1 MNFFRPTLD
10 YELKHL
16 NLLRELTVTHLKTK
30 DSNSIL
36 GALWSFLNPL
46 LFLFII
52 FIMFSLH
59 FSGSTEHY
67 GIYVLI
73 GFVQYTYL
81 SNCTT
86 ASMTILKSMEQLTSQ
101 TLFPKELLVFSVV
114 LSQTYEFIIALS
126 ITIILAYV
134 TGIAFSWTIIYLP
147 LIIVLQV
154 IFVLWISLILSW
166 VYLLVKDI
174 QHIYQV
180 FLRLLMFVCPIFYPL
195 SFIEGNYWAELIVKI
210 NPLTH
215 LITYTRTIVIDGK
228 PFSMESFLLST
239 LANLVLLYLSL
250 ILFKRIEP
258 RFGELL

>member
-1 MNFFRPTLD
+1 MNLKPQALTFNI
-10 YELKHL
+10 KHL
-16 NLLRELTVTHLKTK
+16 DLLRELTVTHLKTK

-59 FSGSTEHY
+59 FSGSTPHY

-81 SNCTT
+81 SNCTV

-126 ITIILAYV
+126 ITIVISLFTGISLSLAILA
-134 TGIAFSWTIIYLP
+134 LP
-147 LIIVLQV
+147 LIIILQI
-154 IFVLWISLILSW
+154 IFVLWISLLLSW
-166 VYLLVKDI
+166 VYLLVRDI

-180 FLRLLMFVCPIFYPL
+180 LLRLLMFVCPIFYPL
-195 SFIEGNYWAELIVKI
+195 SFIKGNYWAELIVNI
-210 NPLTH
+210 NPLTY
-215 LITYTRTIVIDGK
+215 LINYTRTIVIEGK
-228 PFSMESFLLST
+228 MFSIESFLLLT
-239 LANLVLLYLSL
+239 LINIVLLFLSL
-250 ILFKRIEP
+250 MIFKRVEP

>member
-1 MNFFRPTLD
+1 MLT
-10 YELKHL
+10 YSTKHVD
-16 NLLRELTVTHLKTK
+16 LLRELTVTHVKTK

-59 FSGSTEHY
+59 FSGSTPHY
-67 GIYVLI
+67 GIYILI

-81 SNCTT
+81 SNCTV
-86 ASMTILKSMEQLTSQ
+86 AAMTILKSMEQLTSQ

-114 LSQTYEFIIALS
+114 LSQTYEFIIALT
-126 ITIILAYV
+126 ITIIISFF
-134 TGIAFSWTIIYLP
+134 TGISFSWSFLTLP
-147 LIIVLQV
+147 LIIILQI

-166 VYLLVKDI
+166 IYLLIRDI

-180 FLRLLMFVCPIFYPL
+180 FLRLLMFVCPIFYPI
-195 SFIEGNYWAELIVKI
+195 SFIKGNYWAELIVKI

-215 LITYTRTIVIDGK
+215 LITYTRTVVIDGK
-228 PFSMESFLLST
+228 MFSIESFLLLLSG
-239 LANLVLLYLSL
+239 NLILLYLSL
-250 ILFKRIEP
+250 LLFKRVEP

>member
-1 MNFFRPTLD
+1 MLA
-10 YELKHL
+10 YKLEHL
-16 NLLRELTVTHLKTK
+16 NLLRELTVTHVKTK

-36 GALWSFLNPL
+36 GVVWSFLNPL

-52 FIMFSLH
+52 FVMFSFH
-59 FSGSTEHY
+59 FNESTEHY

-86 ASMTILKSMEQLTSQ
+86 AAMTILKSMGQLTSQ

-114 LSQTYEFIIALS
+114 LSQTYEFIIALA
-126 ITIILAYV
+126 ITIVIAYI
-134 TGIAFSWTIIYLP
+134 TGISFSWAIVMLP
-147 LIIVLQV
+147 LIIILQIV
-154 IFVLWISLILSW
+154 FVLWISLILSW
-166 VYLLVKDI
+166 VYLLIRDI

-180 FLRLLMFVCPIFYPL
+180 FLRLLMFICPIFYPL
-195 SFIEGNYWAELIVKI
+195 SFIKGNYWAELIVKT

-215 LITYTRTIVIDGK
+215 LINYTRTIIIKGEM
-228 PFSMESFLLST
+228 FSMESFLSLM
-239 LANLVLLYLSL
+239 LINIILLYLSL
-250 ILFKRIEP
+250 LLFKRVEP